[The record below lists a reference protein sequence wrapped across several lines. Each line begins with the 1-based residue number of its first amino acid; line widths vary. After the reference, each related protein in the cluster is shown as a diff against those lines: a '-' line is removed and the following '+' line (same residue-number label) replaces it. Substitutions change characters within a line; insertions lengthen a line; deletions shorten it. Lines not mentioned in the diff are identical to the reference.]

1 MPSPL
6 SYVLAEPLLAVL
18 FVAGDGNSRY
28 GVDSSDE
35 EAEAADAGLALVGQA
50 LHPDSGAILDLY
62 RQCCWPALGLAT
74 RGDSKE
80 EQVGMRPNR
89 QVMRASKV

>member
-18 FVAGDGNSRY
+18 FVAGDDNSRY

-35 EAEAADAGLALVGQA
+35 DEFSSLRRPLTDGSDEED
-50 LHPDSGAILDLY
+50 GAPIKAKSSPHVSY
-62 RQCCWPALGLAT
+62 AR
-74 RGDSKE
+74 
-80 EQVGMRPNR
+80 
-89 QVMRASKV
+89 